1 MDIYVRVKAIGK
13 RKDILAPTPYTIP
26 DGICSLRQLLTA
38 VVQKEVAQ
46 YNSKEAEAQLIP
58 FLTQQELE
66 DQAKIGKVSFGT
78 IYSDKKAD
86 PGKAVANALDI
97 ARITVNKNMIP
108 FDPEKPMIT
117 SGVRIGTA
125 AVTTRGF
132 GAHEMVDIAEC
143 IKLAA
148 TDFDNSADYIREKV
162 TAICDKYPLY
172 K

>member
-86 PGKAVANALDI
+86 PAKAVANAIACWEDGLVRVFVNEEELTDLD
-97 ARITVNKNMIP
+97 APLNLG
-108 FDPEKPMIT
+108 EQ
-117 SGVRIGTA
+117 
-125 AVTTRGF
+125 AVLTFLRLTF
-132 GAHEMVDIAEC
+132 
-143 IKLAA
+143 LAG
-148 TDFDNSADYIREKV
+148 S
-162 TAICDKYPLY
+162 LW
-172 K
+172 

>member
-46 YNSKEAEAQLIP
+46 YNNKETEAQLIS

-78 IYSDKKAD
+78 IYSDRKAD
-86 PGKAVANALDI
+86 PGKAVANAIGCWEDGLVRVFMNEEELTDLDTPLTI
-97 ARITVNKNMIP
+97 ESQSVLTFIRLT
-108 FDPEKPMIT
+108 F
-117 SGVRIGTA
+117 
-125 AVTTRGF
+125 
-132 GAHEMVDIAEC
+132 
-143 IKLAA
+143 LAG
-148 TDFDNSADYIREKV
+148 SMW
-162 TAICDKYPLY
+162 
-172 K
+172 